1 MSLTLTRRHNVDRFG
16 YLIPHRYGN
25 LPMVGAVATYR
36 PGEGRFG
43 SAVAVEEG
51 TENRIATPT
60 TFAGWAIGGENA
72 VLDNDGS
79 FYPSQVKFAR
89 VRTTSWGFQSNS
101 IPAANGQTWSVS
113 YIARRG
119 TGDGEPCAAIMI
131 MNASNK
137 HVSNIDP
144 TFSSRN
150 IGGGWVRYEATF
162 TINYANTGYIR
173 LRFSVTATNGGYHDF
188 ALPQLEQKP
197 YATSFIDGTR
207 AAGVL
212 RYPQLLDKKR
222 GTLSVWINPHVLA
235 NWNNFFSM
243 SLSTG
248 RFLLYFDANGSSRW
262 EFGPSNIGPA
272 TPAGTIRA
280 GQWTMHTLTWDA
292 DVGVYRYYVNGE
304 FVGERQYVEPDSLP
318 SALPTVTNYGA
329 LLDEFLI
336 LPYAASEEEI
346 VSWYEAQGPLPPHPQ
361 ASLQW
366 DRQAVRPAQMV
377 KL

>member
-1 MSLTLTRRHNVDRFG
+1 
-16 YLIPHRYGN
+16 
-25 LPMVGAVATYR
+25 MVGAVATYR

-119 TGDGEPCAAIMI
+119 TGDGEPRAAIMI
-131 MNASNK
+131 MNANNV
-137 HVSNIDP
+137 HASNITP

-150 IGGGWVRYEATF
+150 IGGGWVRYEDTF
-162 TINYANTGYIR
+162 TINREDTGYIR
-173 LRFSVTATNGGYHDF
+173 LRFYVTATNGGYHDL

-197 YATSFIDGTR
+197 FATSFVDGTR
-207 AAGVL
+207 AAGRL
-212 RYPQLLDKKR
+212 EYPQSIWNHAT
-222 GTLSVWINPHVLA
+222 GTFAAWVKTPTDVTTDRVLTLQWA
-235 NWNNFFSM
+235 KDAVGADTWFGIRM
-243 SLSTG
+243 DTTG
-248 RFLLYFDANGSSRW
+248 RFVVSYGSANTLTTADSY
-262 EFGPSNIGPA
+262 ND
-272 TPAGTIRA
+272 
-280 GQWTMHTLTWDA
+280 GQWHHIALTWVDGTP
-292 DVGVYRYYVNGE
+292 DVHLYVD
-304 FVGERQYVEPDSLP
+304 GERVASASEPISVSNPGGRYRGVIPIGHRGWTYNDQWWNGLI
-318 SALPTVTNYGA
+318 
-329 LLDEFLI
+329 DELLI
-336 LPYAASEEEI
+336 LPYAVSEEEI

-361 ASLQW
+361 ALLQW